1 VMAVKFVNGID
12 LIRDSL
18 INARVEMV
26 ATGLAFSTTLN
37 GTLAEHMRLT
47 GAGLLGLEVTAPS
60 YGLHQLGGAAYEQAF
75 NLPWSLSIRNQGA
88 AGSTQYAYRIYAV
101 DRAGRRTLA
110 TMITTPTGNATLSG
124 SNFNRISWA
133 AVTNAVSYYV
143 TRNSTTA
150 HIGNP
155 TATTLDDT
163 GQATSAFTAPTHNET
178 GDLFAGGSLGLNTT
192 APTYGLQQL
201 GGGFCQQMLGT
212 PTNFTVTNG
221 GTSGS
226 TTYNY
231 WLYAVDRAG
240 RRTLAATATIA
251 NANATLSA
259 VNFNSLSWTAV
270 TGAAYYLIAKGS
282 ATNI

>member
-1 VMAVKFVNGID
+1 
-12 LIRDSL
+12 
-18 INARVEMV
+18 
-26 ATGLAFSTTLN
+26 
-37 GTLAEHMRLT
+37 
-47 GAGLLGLEVTAPS
+47 
-60 YGLHQLGGAAYEQAF
+60 
-75 NLPWSLSIRNQGA
+75 
-88 AGSTQYAYRIYAV
+88 
-101 DRAGRRTLA
+101 
-110 TMITTPTGNATLSG
+110 
-124 SNFNRISWA
+124 
-133 AVTNAVSYYV
+133 
-143 TRNSTTA
+143 
-150 HIGNP
+150 
-155 TATTLDDT
+155 
-163 GQATSAFTAPTHNET
+163 NET

-251 NANATLSA
+251 NANATLSS

-282 ATNI
+282 ATNIIGQVATTSFSDIGLATVFSITAPTHDETGDAIIDSWVGIGTT